1 LSSLTSARAAA
12 VDPRPALHAHCDVE
26 RALLRISETKR
37 ITFLLAEVEQLSCA
51 EIAVVSGVPIG
62 TVWTRLHA
70 ARREL
75 RRVLEEGNE
84 S

>member
-1 LSSLTSARAAA
+1 
-12 VDPRPALHAHCDVE
+12 
-26 RALLRISETKR
+26 
-37 ITFLLAEVEQLSCA
+37 
-51 EIAVVSGVPIG
+51 VPIG

-75 RRVLEEGNE
+75 RQTLSEAGE